1 MLITTASM
9 PTHRGITLAL
19 QSQYD
24 ALTIPEASLPSAMPV
39 PEDGLVDFAIGEG
52 REDRFLVEDSC
63 TDSGVSGTVYYLD
76 PALRTAHVSIPIY
89 ASSQFWIVYACPEP
103 SFGIRP
109 ENNVKVR
116 YFFFKLLVRG
126 QCIVSWGC
134 GEQQGWQG
142 KTMFGLVN
150 SGSDFERR
158 RGVEKMGFFFPPY
171 SSEAY
176 DGSEC
181 ADTVAFEV
189 QVFRSWARRR
199 ERTEMDGMLSNKEI
213 EWKLGNRLSMHSL
226 GIMKKGEPNR
236 RYTYALIDAV
246 DEPYATFK
254 YHFEREDFEDGNALG
269 SSLSTTALCGFPLED
284 QRLDLEDNNAFTMGR
299 RLSFPPKVRLVP
311 STTQNEPFAPIKKPD
326 PEYENGRFAKQS
338 AHRNR
343 YSVARDGRHSVDA
356 IDFVTEDD
364 TVLERPASSQSERRR
379 ETSVNL
385 LQSVISNAMRR
396 KDGRRG
402 GDNVRY

>member
-1 MLITTASM
+1 M
-9 PTHRGITLAL
+9 PTYRGITLAL

-24 ALTIPEASLPSAMPV
+24 ALTIPEASLPSAMAV
-39 PEDGLVDFAIGEG
+39 LEDDLVDFAMGEG
-52 REDRFLVEDSC
+52 HEDRFLVEDSC
-63 TDSGVSGTVYYLD
+63 TDFGMSGTVYYLD
-76 PALRTAHVSIPIY
+76 PALRTVDVSIPIY
-89 ASSQFWIVYACPEP
+89 ASSQFWIVYACPKP
-103 SFGIRP
+103 ISGIGP
-109 ENNVKVR
+109 ESDVQVR

-134 GEQQGWQG
+134 GEEQGWQG
-142 KTMFGLVN
+142 KAMFGLVS
-150 SGSDFERR
+150 SGSSFERR
-158 RGVEKMGFFFPPY
+158 RVVEKMGFFFPPY
-171 SSEAY
+171 FSDAY
-176 DGSEC
+176 DGSES

-199 ERTEMDGMLSNKEI
+199 ERTGMNGMLSNKEV
-213 EWKLGNRLSMHSL
+213 EGKLGNRLGMHSL

-246 DEPYATFK
+246 DEPYTTFK
-254 YHFEREDFEDGNALG
+254 YHFEREDFEDGNALS

-284 QRLDLEDNNAFTMGR
+284 QRLDLENNNAFAMNK

-311 STTQNEPFAPIKKPD
+311 STSQNEPFAPLKKPD
-326 PEYENGRFAKQS
+326 PEYENGRFARQS

-343 YSVARDGRHSVDA
+343 YSVAMDGRRSVDA

-364 TVLERPASSQSERRR
+364 TVLERPSSSQSERRR
-379 ETSVNL
+379 ETSGNL

-396 KDGRRG
+396 KDGRRR
-402 GDNVRY
+402 GDDVRY

>member
-1 MLITTASM
+1 M
-9 PTHRGITLAL
+9 PTYRGITIAL

-39 PEDGLVDFAIGEG
+39 PEDDLVDLASGEVPT
-52 REDRFLVEDSC
+52 DRFLVEESC
-63 TDSGVSGTVYYLD
+63 TDSRVIGTTYYLD
-76 PALRTAHVSIPIY
+76 PTSHTAEVSIPIY
-89 ASSQFWIVYACPEP
+89 ASSQFWIVYACPRP
-103 SFGIRP
+103 VSGIRQ
-109 ENNVKVR
+109 EGDGMQFR
-116 YFFFKLLVRG
+116 YYFFKLLVRG

-142 KTMFGLVN
+142 KTMFGLFT

-158 RGVEKMGFFFPPY
+158 RVVEKMGFFFPPY
-171 SSEAY
+171 FSEAY
-176 DGSEC
+176 DGPEC
-181 ADTVAFEV
+181 TDTAAFEV

-199 ERTEMDGMLSNKEI
+199 ERAGMNGMLSNVEVEGKI
-213 EWKLGNRLSMHSL
+213 GNRLGMHSL

-254 YHFEREDFEDGNALG
+254 YHFEPEDLEDSDAL
-269 SSLSTTALCGFPLED
+269 SPSLSTTALCGFPIED
-284 QRLDLEDNNAFTMGR
+284 QRLYLNPNNASAMSR

-311 STTQNEPFAPIKKPD
+311 STTQHEPFAPIKKPN
-326 PEYENGRFAKQS
+326 PEHESGRLARQS

-343 YSVARDGRHSVDA
+343 YSVARDGRRSVDA

-402 GDNVRY
+402 GDEIRY

>member
-1 MLITTASM
+1 M
-9 PTHRGITLAL
+9 PTYRGITIAL

-39 PEDGLVDFAIGEG
+39 PEDDLVDFAGGEG
-52 REDRFLVEDSC
+52 SEDRFLIEDSC
-63 TDSGVSGTVYYLD
+63 TDSGMNGTTYYLD
-76 PALRTAHVSIPIY
+76 PASQTVDVSIPIY
-89 ASSQFWIVYACPEP
+89 ASSQFWIVYACPRP
-103 SFGIRP
+103 LPGIKH
-109 ENNVKVR
+109 EEDVQVR
-116 YFFFKLLVRG
+116 YYFFKLLVRG

-142 KTMFGLVN
+142 KAMFGLFTT
-150 SGSDFERR
+150 GSDFERR
-158 RGVEKMGFFFPPY
+158 RVVKKMGFFFPPY
-171 SSEAY
+171 FSEAY
-176 DGSEC
+176 EGSEY
-181 ADTVAFEV
+181 ADPAAFEV

-199 ERTEMDGMLSNKEI
+199 ERNGMNGMLSNE
-213 EWKLGNRLSMHSL
+213 EVEEKLGNRLGMHSL

-254 YHFEREDFEDGNALG
+254 YHFEREDFEEDGNPLS
-269 SSLSTTALCGFPLED
+269 SSLSTTALCGFPIED
-284 QRLDLEDNNAFTMGR
+284 QRLDLDTKNASAMSR

-311 STTQNEPFAPIKKPD
+311 STTQNEPFASIKKPYL
-326 PEYENGRFAKQS
+326 EYENGRLAKHS

-343 YSVARDGRHSVDA
+343 YSVARDGRRSVDA

-402 GDNVRY
+402 RDDIRY

>member
-1 MLITTASM
+1 M
-9 PTHRGITLAL
+9 PTYRGITLAL

-39 PEDGLVDFAIGEG
+39 PEDGLVDFAIGGG

-76 PALRTAHVSIPIY
+76 PALRTADVSIPIY
-89 ASSQFWIVYACPEP
+89 ACSQFWIVYACPTP
-103 SFGIRP
+103 FSAIRP
-109 ENNVKVR
+109 ENDVQVR

-134 GEQQGWQG
+134 GEEQGWQG
-142 KTMFGLVN
+142 KTMFGLVS

-158 RGVEKMGFFFPPY
+158 RVVEKMGFFFPPY
-171 SSEAY
+171 SPEAY
-176 DGSEC
+176 DGSDC

-199 ERTEMDGMLSNKEI
+199 ERTGMDGMLSNKEI
-213 EWKLGNRLSMHSL
+213 EGKLGKRLGMHSL

-254 YHFEREDFEDGNALG
+254 YHFEHEDFEDGYALG

-284 QRLDLEDNNAFTMGR
+284 QRLDLENNNAFAMNK

-311 STTQNEPFAPIKKPD
+311 STTQNEPLAPIKKPD
-326 PEYENGRFAKQS
+326 PEYESGRLAKQS

-343 YSVARDGRHSVDA
+343 YSVAKDGRRSVDVD
-356 IDFVTEDD
+356 DFVTDD
-364 TVLERPASSQSERRR
+364 DSVLERPASSQSERRR

-402 GDNVRY
+402 GDDVRY

>member
-1 MLITTASM
+1 M
-9 PTHRGITLAL
+9 PTYRSITLAL

-24 ALTIPEASLPSAMPV
+24 ALTIPEAALPSAMPV
-39 PEDGLVDFAIGEG
+39 PQDDLVDFAGG
-52 REDRFLVEDSC
+52 GVPTDRFLVEESC
-63 TDSGVSGTVYYLD
+63 TDSRVIGTTYYLD
-76 PALRTAHVSIPIY
+76 PTSRTAEVSIPIY
-89 ASSQFWIVYACPEP
+89 ASSQFWIVYACP
-103 SFGIRP
+103 RP
-109 ENNVKVR
+109 LPGTRQEEEEDGMQVR
-116 YFFFKLLVRG
+116 YYFFKLLVRG

-142 KTMFGLVN
+142 KTMFGLFT

-158 RGVEKMGFFFPPY
+158 RVVEKMGFFFPSY
-171 SSEAY
+171 FSEAD
-176 DGSEC
+176 DGSES
-181 ADTVAFEV
+181 ADTAAFEV

-199 ERTEMDGMLSNKEI
+199 ERTGMSGMLSNVEV
-213 EWKLGNRLSMHSL
+213 EGKLGNCLGMHPL
-226 GIMKKGEPNR
+226 GILKKGEPNR

-254 YHFEREDFEDGNALG
+254 YHFEPEDLEDGDAL
-269 SSLSTTALCGFPLED
+269 SPSLSTTALCGFPIED
-284 QRLDLEDNNAFTMGR
+284 QRLYPNTNNASATSK

-311 STTQNEPFAPIKKPD
+311 STTQHEPFAPIKKPD
-326 PEYENGRFAKQS
+326 PENEGGRLARQS
-338 AHRNR
+338 ARRNR
-343 YSVARDGRHSVDA
+343 YSVARDGRRSVDA

-396 KDGRRG
+396 KDGRRR
-402 GDNVRY
+402 GDEIRY

>member
-1 MLITTASM
+1 M
-9 PTHRGITLAL
+9 PTYRGITLAL

-39 PEDGLVDFAIGEG
+39 PEDDLVDFAIGEG
-52 REDRFLVEDSC
+52 REDRFLVEDCC

-76 PALRTAHVSIPIY
+76 PALRTVDVSIPIY

-103 SFGIRP
+103 FFGIRP
-109 ENNVKVR
+109 ENNVQVR
-116 YFFFKLLVRG
+116 YYFFKILVRG

-134 GEQQGWQG
+134 GEEQGWQG
-142 KTMFGLVN
+142 KTMFGLVS
-150 SGSDFERR
+150 SGSSFERR
-158 RGVEKMGFFFPPY
+158 RVVEKMGFFFPPY
-171 SSEAY
+171 FSEAY
-176 DGSEC
+176 DGPER

-199 ERTEMDGMLSNKEI
+199 ERTVMNGMLSNKEI
-213 EWKLGNRLSMHSL
+213 EGKLGNHLGMHSL

-236 RYTYALIDAV
+236 RHTYALIDAV

-284 QRLDLEDNNAFTMGR
+284 QRLDLENNNAFAMNK

-311 STTQNEPFAPIKKPD
+311 SGTQNEPLAPIKKPD
-326 PEYENGRFAKQS
+326 PEYESGRLAKQS

-343 YSVARDGRHSVDA
+343 YSVARDGGRSVDA
-356 IDFVTEDD
+356 VDFVTDD
-364 TVLERPASSQSERRR
+364 DSVLERPASSQSERRR
-379 ETSVNL
+379 ETSANL
-385 LQSVISNAMRR
+385 LQSVICNAMRR

-402 GDNVRY
+402 GDDVRY

>member
-1 MLITTASM
+1 M
-9 PTHRGITLAL
+9 PTYRGITLAL

-24 ALTIPEASLPSAMPV
+24 ALTIPEAPLPSATPV
-39 PEDGLVDFAIGEG
+39 PEDDLVDFAIGEG

-63 TDSGVSGTVYYLD
+63 TESGMSGTVYYLD
-76 PALRTAHVSIPIY
+76 PALRTVDVSIPIY
-89 ASSQFWIVYACPEP
+89 ASSQFWIVYACP
-103 SFGIRP
+103 RP
-109 ENNVKVR
+109 LPGTGHEDDLQVR
-116 YFFFKLLVRG
+116 YYFFKLLVRD

-134 GEQQGWQG
+134 GEEQGWQG
-142 KTMFGLVN
+142 KAMFGLVS
-150 SGSDFERR
+150 SGLDFERR
-158 RGVEKMGFFFPPY
+158 RVVEKIGFFFPPY
-171 SSEAY
+171 FSEAY
-176 DGSEC
+176 DGSES

-189 QVFRSWARRR
+189 QVFRSSARRR
-199 ERTEMDGMLSNKEI
+199 ERTGMDGMLSNKEV
-213 EWKLGNRLSMHSL
+213 EGRLGNRLGMHSL

-254 YHFEREDFEDGNALG
+254 YHFEREDFEDSNALG

-284 QRLDLEDNNAFTMGR
+284 QRLDLENNNAFAMGK

-311 STTQNEPFAPIKKPD
+311 STTRNEPFAPIKKPD
-326 PEYENGRFAKQS
+326 PEYENGRSAKQS
-338 AHRNR
+338 AHCNR
-343 YSVARDGRHSVDA
+343 YSVARDGRRSIDA

-364 TVLERPASSQSERRR
+364 AVLERPASSQSERRR

-385 LQSVISNAMRR
+385 LQSVIPNAMRR

-402 GDNVRY
+402 GDDVRY

>member
-1 MLITTASM
+1 M
-9 PTHRGITLAL
+9 PTYRGITLAL

-24 ALTIPEASLPSAMPV
+24 ALTIPEAALPSAMPV
-39 PEDGLVDFAIGEG
+39 PQDDLFDLANGGG
-52 REDRFLVEDSC
+52 SEDRFLVEEFC
-63 TDSGVSGTVYYLD
+63 TDSQVIGTTYYLD
-76 PALRTAHVSIPIY
+76 PTSRTAVVSIPIY
-89 ASSQFWIVYACPEP
+89 ASSQFWIVYACP
-103 SFGIRP
+103 RP
-109 ENNVKVR
+109 LPEVSQEDDVQVR
-116 YFFFKLLVRG
+116 YYFFKLLVRG

-142 KTMFGLVN
+142 KTMFGLFT

-158 RGVEKMGFFFPPY
+158 RVVEKMGFFFPSY
-171 SSEAY
+171 FSEAY

-181 ADTVAFEV
+181 ADTAAFEV

-199 ERTEMDGMLSNKEI
+199 ERTGMDGMLSSREV
-213 EWKLGNRLSMHSL
+213 EGRLGNRLGMHSL
-226 GIMKKGEPNR
+226 GIMKKEEPNR

-246 DEPYATFK
+246 DEPYATFQ
-254 YHFEREDFEDGNALG
+254 YHFEPEDLEDGDAL
-269 SSLSTTALCGFPLED
+269 SPSLSTTALCGFPIED
-284 QRLDLEDNNAFTMGR
+284 QRLYLKTNNASAMDR

-311 STTQNEPFAPIKKPD
+311 STTRHEPFAPIKKPE
-326 PEYENGRFAKQS
+326 PEYGSGRFAKQS

-343 YSVARDGRHSVDA
+343 YSVARDGRRSVDA

-364 TVLERPASSQSERRR
+364 AVLERPASSQSERRR

-402 GDNVRY
+402 GDDVRY